1 MASLTLDEIIQRLE
15 SQGDAAAVAGM
26 ARYGIVAPKVYG
38 VKIPVLR
45 ALAKEAGRDHKLA
58 GRLWAIPTRETRILA
73 TMIDHWQWVDEAQ
86 MERWV
91 VDFDSWELCDHACG
105 NLFGHTPYA
114 YDKAMAWSAR
124 PEEFVKRAGFVL
136 IAELA
141 HQDKRTSDDALA
153 AFFPVI
159 EREAGDGRNF
169 VKKGVNWALRDIGKR
184 NLALNA
190 RAVAVAERL
199 IAQPSKSARWNG
211 RDALRELTSEKVQAI
226 LRAREARASG

>member
-1 MASLTLDEIIQRLE
+1 MASLTLDEIMQRLE
-15 SQGDAAAVAGM
+15 SQGDPAAVIGM

-45 ALAKEAGRDHKLA
+45 AIAKEAGRDHELA

-73 TMIDHWQWVDEAQ
+73 TIIDHWQWVDEAQ
-86 MERWV
+86 MESWV
-91 VDFDSWELCDHACG
+91 VVLHSWELCDHACG
-105 NLFGHTPYA
+105 NLFAQTPYA
-114 YDKAMAWSAR
+114 YGKAMEWSAR

-136 IAELA
+136 MAELA
-141 HQDKRTSDDALA
+141 HQDKRTIDDALA

-159 EREAGDGRNF
+159 EREAGDSRNF

-190 RAVAVAERL
+190 RAIAVAERL
-199 IAQPSKSARWNG
+199 VAQQSASARWNG
-211 RDALRELTSEKVQAI
+211 RDALRELTSEKVQAM
-226 LRAREARASG
+226 LHAREARSAG